1 MKNKALTV
9 ILSVI
14 ILFAAGFFIIT
25 RLSNSPLPE
34 TGNSESRTD
43 KTDEAVVTDELFTE
57 PVSNQEPQTSESSGA
72 ATTRYEPVYPVNISG
87 EGVKQGITLHHIVP
101 AQYRDTYYQLLN
113 ALKRYEKDIRLSS
126 PVSEDVF
133 LHSLIYVRDLNPEL
147 FFIDWSVYNYKTTS
161 DNKVAEVNFGFLHDD
176 AEEKMA
182 EFEAKVG
189 EIVNQANKY
198 PNLFERELFVHD
210 YLVNNTTYL
219 IDNAD
224 TGSAYGVL
232 INKKARCE
240 GYARAFQLLM
250 LRLGVPTFS
259 VIGTAE
265 NEKHMWN
272 AVNLYGKY
280 YFVDVT
286 FDDNSAEKA
295 VTNYRESEISHS
307 CFNMP
312 EEIIARTHRISES
325 GSRDK
330 YGSYQN
336 LFLPEC
342 NSYDFCYYR
351 IRGLMVENSEQF
363 KYILEKNT
371 SEKRACVFFKGE
383 MPSNEKLQD
392 DFKSFFESI
401 YSSGGYSI
409 YYTPTDSP
417 VYQRNV
423 YEISWTV
430 E

>member
-9 ILSVI
+9 ILSSI
-14 ILFAAGFFIIT
+14 ILLAAAFFIFT
-25 RLSNSPLPE
+25 RLSNPSLPE
-34 TGNSESRTD
+34 NSNSESKTKQTD
-43 KTDEAVVTDELFTE
+43 QNAETDELFTE
-57 PVSNQEPQTSESSGA
+57 PVSNQEPQTSDSSGA
-72 ATTRYEPVYPVNISG
+72 ASTRYEPVYPVNISG
-87 EGVKQGITLHHIVP
+87 EGVKQGITLHHTVP
-101 AQYRDTYYQLLN
+101 AQYRDTYHQLLN
-113 ALKRYEKDIRLSS
+113 GLKKYKKDIRLSS
-126 PVSEDVF
+126 PVSEDNF
-133 LHSLIYVRDLNPEL
+133 LRSLIYVRDFNPEL

-161 DNKVAEVNFGFLHDD
+161 DNNVAEVNFSFLHED

-182 EFEAKVG
+182 ELELKVS

-198 PNLFERELFVHD
+198 PNLFERELFIHD

-232 INKKARCE
+232 INRKARCE

-286 FDDNSAEKA
+286 FDDNSDEKN
-295 VTNYRESEISHS
+295 VTSYRESEISHS

-312 EEIIARTHRISES
+312 EEIIARTHNISES
-325 GSRDK
+325 GSKDK

-363 KYILEKNT
+363 KYILEKNA

-392 DFKSFFESI
+392 EFRSFFESV

-409 YYTPTDSP
+409 YYTPSTSP
-417 VYQRNV
+417 VYRRNV
-423 YEISWTV
+423 YEIRWTI